1 MLTKPERDLI
11 RYQDKVNQHVCVHCK
26 NPLPE
31 EYNFVLCRGCLDKR
45 NSNAR
50 ELRAYRK
57 IHGLCTVCG
66 KRKALPGRLNCEYCR
81 DTKNAYQ
88 RKQYQK
94 KCLERITQIRTLNS
108 SEGTT

>member
-31 EYNFVLCRGCLDKR
+31 VYNFVLCRGCLDKR

-66 KRKALPGRLNCEYCR
+66 KKRSLFGKSSCAECR
-81 DTKNAYQ
+81 DKKNADQRARYQ
-88 RKQYQK
+88 Q
-94 KCLERITQIRTLNS
+94 KCLEKILQSKTLNS
-108 SEGTT
+108 SDGTT